1 MQKNLLGML
10 PERKPNR
17 RQKKNEQNRSSHCFL
32 WYYNTIVATFSKNI
46 EILEPVAVKL
56 TEVRV
61 IDAAQRDQI
70 KRITYKS
77 IKVQALMEAVDA
89 MIKKAVQPHIQ
100 LRKFMGVLN
109 LYECFHHVIYELQ
122 QQGLFFQNLKINYNF
137 VTIGFIPLLPA
148 FDSASQVSH
157 TCIEEIKLITGHG
170 IRIDTG

>member
-10 PERKPNR
+10 PERKPYR

-32 WYYNTIVATFSKNI
+32 WYYNTIIATFSKNI

-56 TEVRV
+56 TEVQV

-77 IKVQALMEAVDA
+77 IKIQALMGAVDA

-109 LYECFHHVIYELQ
+109 FYECFHHVIYKLQ
-122 QQGLFFQNLKINYNF
+122 QQGLFFRNLKIKFEF
-137 VTIGFIPLLPA
+137 VIL
-148 FDSASQVSH
+148 SQ
-157 TCIEEIKLITGHG
+157 
-170 IRIDTG
+170 